1 MSVSVLVWTLYT
13 QGHKIRIA
21 FNTVQE
27 ETGQTHHE
35 ITGRLPA
42 LNTILQEAVRT
53 GPAQH
58 ADLDLLMAKARS
70 SLQVLADFCQQFAL
84 IPQEDPTKK

>member
-1 MSVSVLVWTLYT
+1 MSVLVMIWTSIL
-13 QGHKIRIA
+13 QGHTVRIA
-21 FNTVQE
+21 FNTIQE
-27 ETGQTHHE
+27 ETGRTHHE

-58 ADLDLLMAKARS
+58 ADLDLLMTKARS
-70 SLQVLADFCQQFAL
+70 SLQVLADFCQQFAV
-84 IPQEDPTKK
+84 IPQEDSTKE